1 MRLVTRLRSVRER
14 KRLTQDQVAAAAG
27 MSRPTLTLIEAGR
40 RSRGVT
46 LDEAAGLCRVLGV
59 DLCDMLGEAPV
70 VVQVDTVP

>member
-1 MRLVTRLRSVRER
+1 
-14 KRLTQDQVAAAAG
+14 

-59 DLCDMLGEAPV
+59 DLCQMLGDEPV
-70 VVQVDTVP
+70 VVVVDTVP